1 MSDFNR
7 IRCLMRPD
15 SARLSPTG
23 VLAALAALCFLAP
36 QIGAAQSSDAAPS
49 DSVGHGVYLK
59 YYCGLCHASQRAGTS
74 GIFGPPHDGMKAIA
88 AVRIKDENYRG
99 EATTA
104 AQYIRESILDP
115 TVYVVPGFETSVHR
129 MPAYT
134 NLSAQEIEA
143 LVTFLL
149 GESP

>member
-1 MSDFNR
+1 MSDFSR
-7 IRCLMRPD
+7 IRAL
-15 SARLSPTG
+15 A
-23 VLAALAALCFLAP
+23 VLAALWCMVP
-36 QIGAAQSSDAAPS
+36 QSGAAQSSDVAPS
-49 DSVGHGVYLK
+49 DSVGQAVYLK
-59 YYCGLCHASQRAGTS
+59 YYCGLCHASQSAGTS
-74 GIFGPPHDGMKAIA
+74 GIFGPPHDDMRAIA
-88 AVRIKDENYRG
+88 SVRIKDENYRG

-134 NLSAQEIEA
+134 NLSAEEVEA